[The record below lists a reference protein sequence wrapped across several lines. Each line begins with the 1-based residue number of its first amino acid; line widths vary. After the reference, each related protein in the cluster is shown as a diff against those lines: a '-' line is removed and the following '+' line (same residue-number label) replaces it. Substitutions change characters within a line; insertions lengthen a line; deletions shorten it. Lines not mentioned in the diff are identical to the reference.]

1 MSERGTCILVSQ
13 IVSVGSRAL
22 FIAHS
27 PLQTHTAPWRL
38 LQLCRPHTQAR
49 TPYRRPDPPRSP
61 ARRQHA
67 HTRPLKT
74 EKTHRRPTERA
85 YLPAECPATPTSHT
99 INARARPDSRHPT
112 NHRVIPHPA
121 LPSGARA
128 QPACDTT
135 WGSALHARR
144 RRIITA
150 PGSLSLSPS
159 LLPMLMV
166 SPPIHHIPSSS
177 PLYPM

>member
-1 MSERGTCILVSQ
+1 MASITVVQ
-13 IVSVGSRAL
+13 T
-22 FIAHS
+22 
-27 PLQTHTAPWRL
+27 THTGAHALP
-38 LQLCRPHTQAR
+38 
-49 TPYRRPDPPRSP
+49 PPRPTAFPGPSP
-61 ARRQHA
+61 TRT

-128 QPACDTT
+128 QPACGTT

-166 SPPIHHIPSSS
+166 SPPIHLIPSS
-177 PLYPM
+177 PLYPMKPYAAMIEKIR